1 MVNEKTHI
9 NYLKLFPPILLI
21 IVSTFLN
28 LYFGFLINKL
38 YPNRSPLNDLLFDI
52 LPLVPSAQY
61 LTDIAVVLSAL
72 IVVLY
77 FLKYEKRSLPY
88 VLYAFGAF
96 YLFRAFLVVLNPVS
110 GYFGNE
116 ATFGLTSIKPY
127 GAFPSG
133 HVGFSSVCYLL
144 VSSSNIK
151 YIKFIL
157 YFLVIIEVLSLLLA
171 RGHYGIDIVG
181 GLLLAFF
188 VVSKLSS
195 FKDKLSL

>member
-1 MVNEKTHI
+1 MSNNSSSI
-9 NYLKLFPPILLI
+9 NYFKLIPPTLLI
-21 IVSTFLN
+21 AISTFLN
-28 LYFGFLINKL
+28 LYFGFLINSL
-38 YPNRSPLNDLLFDI
+38 YPNRLPLDDLLFDI
-52 LPLVPSAQY
+52 LPFVPFAQY
-61 LTDIAVVLSAL
+61 LTDIVVVLSAL
-72 IVVLY
+72 VVVLY
-77 FLKYEKRSLPY
+77 FLKYEKRFLPY
-88 VLYAFGAF
+88 VLYAFGIF
-96 YLFRAFLVVLNPVS
+96 YLLRAFLVVLNPVS

-144 VSSSNIK
+144 ISQSNDK
-151 YIKFIL
+151 YIKSIL
-157 YFLVIIEVLSLLLA
+157 YVLVIIEALSLLLA